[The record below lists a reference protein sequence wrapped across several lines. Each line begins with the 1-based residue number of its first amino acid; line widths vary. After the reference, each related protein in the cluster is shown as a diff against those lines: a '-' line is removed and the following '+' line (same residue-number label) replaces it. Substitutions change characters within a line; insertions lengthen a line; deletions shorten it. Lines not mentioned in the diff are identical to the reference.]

1 MAGSE
6 RSDLALTSHPPA
18 GAAGEGVIQEGGP
31 AAPAPSVT
39 WNGLALRSRRGN
51 TTRFAPDPGV
61 ILNEGFAPSENLSLG
76 QRKEGINTVHN
87 RPKEPPNRRLHVFP
101 RVSISLA

>member
-6 RSDLALTSHPPA
+6 RSDLALTPHPPA

-31 AAPAPSVT
+31 ATSAPSVT

-76 QRKEGINTVHN
+76 KAEEGGN
-87 RPKEPPNRRLHVFP
+87 
-101 RVSISLA
+101 

>member
-1 MAGSE
+1 MAGS
-6 RSDLALTSHPPA
+6 RPRGPALAPHPPA

-31 AAPAPSVT
+31 AAPAPSVA

-51 TTRFAPDPGV
+51 TTRFALDPGV

-76 QRKEGINTVHN
+76 KAEEGGN
-87 RPKEPPNRRLHVFP
+87 
-101 RVSISLA
+101 